1 MKCLKEAIYAEANI
15 PEEDQNMYY
24 NEDCLKD
31 DTQLSDYTIL
41 SGSSINLVIQIINI
55 QVKTEQQEIIQLEVS
70 RIKYIMF

>member
-1 MKCLKEAIYAEANI
+1 MKCLKEAIYVEANI
-15 PEEDQNMYY
+15 PEEDQDMYY
-24 NEDCLKD
+24 NDDCLKD
-31 DTQLSDYTIL
+31 DNQLSDYTIL